1 MQEKKCTWET
11 LLLLIWITLT
21 ILMCNFEVCMVEC
34 TKHVKQ
40 VWIFSNCGSITIFK
54 NKSPLPFKH
63 VCMRHTLGFIVG
75 SQSLPFC
82 CSYSVDNLH
91 PYPEIIII
99 VPKRLD
105 TENKWKKKKK
115 DCSCSATT
123 AACTVHITVVWN
135 STYQVK
141 NVTSGNRAS
150 MTNLHRWIARSC

>member
-1 MQEKKCTWET
+1 MQKLET

-21 ILMCNFEVCMVEC
+21 ILMCNFEVCMVGC

-40 VWIFSNCGSITIFK
+40 VWIFSHCGSITVFK

-63 VCMRHTLGFIVG
+63 VCMRHTLGFTVG

-91 PYPEIIII
+91 HYPEIIII

-105 TENKWKKKKK
+105 TENKWKKK
-115 DCSCSATT
+115 
-123 AACTVHITVVWN
+123 TVHVVLRR
-135 STYQVK
+135 QPALF
-141 NVTSGNRAS
+141 TSQLCETLPTKWKMLPAETERAWL
-150 MTNLHRWIARSC
+150 TCTDG